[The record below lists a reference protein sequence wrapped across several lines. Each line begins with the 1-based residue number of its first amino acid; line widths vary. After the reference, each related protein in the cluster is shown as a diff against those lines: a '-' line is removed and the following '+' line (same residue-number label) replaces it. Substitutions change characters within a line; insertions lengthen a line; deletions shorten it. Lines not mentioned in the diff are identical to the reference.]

1 LTLCDALRS
10 LHERRTNKAILRIRV
25 MRIASTCESAWI
37 CGRVLMW
44 EVALGFWVGKI
55 GKEPGRG
62 GLDYYKT
69 AIQRAGRSAGIIV
82 KGQVSSPE
90 RSAGVIRP

>member
-1 LTLCDALRS
+1 
-10 LHERRTNKAILRIRV
+10 
-25 MRIASTCESAWI
+25 
-37 CGRVLMW
+37 MW
-44 EVALGFWVGKI
+44 EVALGFWIGKI

-90 RSAGVIRP
+90 RSAGVSRP